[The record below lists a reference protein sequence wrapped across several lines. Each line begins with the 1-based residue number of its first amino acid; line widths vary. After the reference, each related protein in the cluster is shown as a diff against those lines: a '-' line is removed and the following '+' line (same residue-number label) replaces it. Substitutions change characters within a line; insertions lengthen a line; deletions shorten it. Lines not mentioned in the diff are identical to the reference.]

1 MESLQNPFAPGAG
14 TPPPELAGRD
24 DVLTKVRESY
34 LRARMGLSCR
44 PFMLLGLRGVGK
56 TVLLNEIARLAA
68 EDGIVVSQVESPEV
82 EPLADLLFPLMGK
95 VLRTFSGVEKSKA
108 LAGKGLRALRN
119 FAAALKVKYGDLEV
133 GIAPEAEPG
142 IADTGNI
149 EYDLPDMFE
158 LIGQAAKKS
167 KNAWLLL
174 IDEVQYLNER
184 DLAAL
189 IVALHK
195 MAQKGLPV
203 VLVGAGLPQVARL
216 AGAAKSYAERLFLY
230 PTIGPLS
237 PEAAEKAVVK
247 PLAEQ
252 KAEISPEALTALVK
266 GTHGY
271 PFFIQEWAYNTWNCA
286 PTASLTLTDVEHAYP
301 ETIKNLD
308 ESFFRVRFDRLTNRE
323 ITFVKAMASLGE
335 GPYNIEAILSVLGT
349 TSNRISPVRSSLIKK
364 GMIYSPHHGLLAFTV
379 PLFAEYLNRDVQLNY

>member
-252 KAEISPEALTALVK
+252 KAEISPEALAALVK

-286 PTASLTLTDVEHAYP
+286 PTSSLTLTDVEHAYP

-379 PLFAEYLNRDVQLNY
+379 PLFAEYINRDVQLNY

>member
-1 MESLQNPFAPGAG
+1 MESLQNPFAPSTG

-34 LRARMGLSCR
+34 LRARMGLPCR

-56 TVLLNEIARLAA
+56 TVLLNEIARLAS
-68 EDGIVVSQVESPEV
+68 EDGIVVSQVESPEI

-95 VLRTFSGVEKSKA
+95 ALRTLSAVEKSKD

-119 FAAALKVKYGDLEV
+119 FASALKVKYGDLEV
-133 GIAPEAEPG
+133 GIAPETEPG

-158 LIGQAAKKS
+158 LIGQTAKKG

-184 DLAAL
+184 DLSAL

-216 AGAAKSYAERLFLY
+216 AGSAKSYAERLFLY
-230 PTIGPLS
+230 PTIGTLS
-237 PEAAEKAVVK
+237 ADAVENAVVK
-247 PLAEQ
+247 PLTARN
-252 KAEISPEALTALVK
+252 ARITPEALAALVK
-266 GTHGY
+266 GTRGY
-271 PFFIQEWAYNTWNCA
+271 PFFIQEWAFNTWNCA
-286 PTASLTLTDVEHAYP
+286 PTSCLTLSDVEHAYP
-301 ETIKNLD
+301 RTIKNLD
-308 ESFFRVRFDRLTNRE
+308 ESFFRVRSDRLTNRE

-335 GPYNIEAILSVLGT
+335 GPYTMESVLSVLQT
-349 TSNRISPVRSSLIKK
+349 TSSRVSPVRSSLIKK
-364 GMIYSPHHGLLAFTV
+364 GMIYSPRHGLLAFTV
-379 PLFAEYLNRDVQLNY
+379 PLFEEYLNRDVQLNY

>member
-1 MESLQNPFAPGAG
+1 MESLQNPFAPSTG

-34 LRARMGLSCR
+34 LRARMGLPCR

-56 TVLLNEIARLAA
+56 TVLLNEIARLAS
-68 EDGIVVSQVESPEV
+68 EDGIVVSQVESPEI

-95 VLRTFSGVEKSKA
+95 ALRTLSAVEKSKD

-119 FAAALKVKYGDLEV
+119 FASALKVKYGDLEV
-133 GIAPEAEPG
+133 GIAPETEPG

-158 LIGQAAKKS
+158 LIGQTAKKG

-184 DLAAL
+184 DLSAL

-216 AGAAKSYAERLFLY
+216 AGSAKSYA
-230 PTIGPLS
+230 
-237 PEAAEKAVVK
+237 
-247 PLAEQ
+247 
-252 KAEISPEALTALVK
+252 
-266 GTHGY
+266 
-271 PFFIQEWAYNTWNCA
+271 
-286 PTASLTLTDVEHAYP
+286 
-301 ETIKNLD
+301 
-308 ESFFRVRFDRLTNRE
+308 
-323 ITFVKAMASLGE
+323 
-335 GPYNIEAILSVLGT
+335 
-349 TSNRISPVRSSLIKK
+349 
-364 GMIYSPHHGLLAFTV
+364 
-379 PLFAEYLNRDVQLNY
+379 

>member
-1 MESLQNPFAPGAG
+1 MESLKNPFAPGAG

-133 GIAPEAEPG
+133 GITPEAEPG

-252 KAEISPEALTALVK
+252 KAEISPEALGALVK

-271 PFFIQEWAYNTWNCA
+271 PFFIQEWAFNTWNCA
-286 PTASLTLTDVEHAYP
+286 PTSSLTLTDVEHAYP